1 MLPERHMVYNILGTQ
16 FIRRLVINFSNAY
29 VFSNAYTGPCEARV
43 LRLNIFL
50 EEDRVTEKI
59 PTNYAPATTYGVKY
73 SRYSVY
79 PTPGTL
85 FFRSPCFFGCIHRS
99 M

>member
-1 MLPERHMVYNILGTQ
+1 MIL
-16 FIRRLVINFSNAY
+16 NFSEAR
-29 VFSNAYTGPCEARV
+29 VFSDAYTGPCEARV

-59 PTNYAPATTYGVKY
+59 PMNYASGTTYGVKY
-73 SRYSVY
+73 FRYSVY
-79 PTPGTL
+79 PTHDTQ
-85 FFRSPCFFGCIHRS
+85 FFRGLCFFGCIHRS